1 MKRARILLAD
11 DHPMTLEGIR
21 AVLEPHHE
29 IIATLTDGRALL
41 EEALRLKP
49 DLIALDITMPL
60 LNGVDAAVQIKKSLP
75 GVKLLFVTMH
85 VSPAYLE
92 AALDAGGT
100 GYVLKSAAREE
111 LLEAVD
117 SVLKGR
123 IYITPGL
130 SNEHLERF
138 QDPSRAAAVLR
149 LTARER
155 EILQMIAEGRAGKE
169 IAFVLTISSKT
180 VAFHRENIK
189 RKLGLRSTAEL
200 TKHAIEQ
207 GLVSF

>member
-11 DHPMTLEGIR
+11 DHALTLEGIR

-29 IIATLTDGRALL
+29 IVGMVTDGRALL
-41 EEALRLKP
+41 DAALRLKP
-49 DLIALDITMPL
+49 DLVVLDITMPL

-85 VSPAYLE
+85 VNPAYLE
-92 AALDAGGT
+92 AALNAGGT

-111 LLEAVD
+111 LLEAIN
-117 SVLKGR
+117 SVLNGR
-123 IYITPGL
+123 IYVTPSL
-130 SNEHLERF
+130 SSEHLERF
-138 QDPSRAAAVLR
+138 TDPSRAAATLR
-149 LTARER
+149 LTTRER
-155 EILQMIAEGRAGKE
+155 EILQLIAEGRAGKE
-169 IAFVLTISSKT
+169 IAFLLSISIKT

-189 RKLGLRSTAEL
+189 RKLGLGTTAEL

-207 GLVSF
+207 GLI